1 MKPGILA
8 ESPKAIPLVLLTGI
22 LAAISVALGI
32 LAQDLNPIYLVLML
46 GLVAGWLFYSGFGDF
61 SLHSSLILI
70 ALSFVKP
77 LLPGF
82 YLLLL
87 LLLFLLFAELYRKQ
101 QLSLYV
107 PFPIAFTLLFG
118 FGIYSALRIQNS
130 LGYTYFFSTII
141 VPFLVLTLCRNARIK
156 LDTLLIWMNSI
167 IAVAAFVGAY
177 GIFIAIRN
185 PFARLGSF
193 WFTAMTINGFYTL
206 AFFFA
211 LTLMFRSKQ
220 QLLIAIYG
228 LASLLILFGMLYTY
242 TRMAILAVAFGMFLL
257 MIRIRAMRYLGIV
270 FLALIPLVI
279 PTSMVSRIELGFN
292 SDISLIIRA
301 IAWYYSLLQIWQNP
315 FTGIGFGVW
324 ADWYYSAIPMRILY
338 AQHAHNLY
346 LNIMVE
352 IGIIGAFAY
361 FWIIYKS
368 LRQYWKH
375 SIAGNPDILH
385 YGVWVSL
392 MALLFACIT
401 DIFIQQH
408 SISILF
414 WLSLGLVLA
423 QTRTTQHG

>member
-8 ESPKAIPLVLLTGI
+8 ESQKAIPLILLTGV
-22 LAAISVALGI
+22 LAVISIALGS
-32 LAQDLNPIYLVLML
+32 LAQDLNPLYIVLML
-46 GLVAGWLFYSGFGDF
+46 GLIAGWLFYSGFNDF
-61 SLHSSLILI
+61 SLHGSLVLI
-70 ALSFVKP
+70 ALSFIKP

-82 YLLLL
+82 FLLQL
-87 LLLFLLFAELYRKQ
+87 LLLFLILAELYRNR
-101 QLSLYV
+101 QLSLFV
-107 PFPIAFTLLFG
+107 PYPVAFMLLFG
-118 FGIYSALRIQNS
+118 FGIYGAMRIQNS
-130 LGYTYFFSTII
+130 LGYTYFFSTIL
-141 VPFLVLTLCRNARIK
+141 VPFIVLTLCQNARITR
-156 LDTLLIWMNSI
+156 DSLLLWMKAVV
-167 IAVAAFVGAY
+167 AVAAFVGAY
-177 GIFIAIRN
+177 GIYIAIRN
-185 PFARLGSF
+185 PFDRLGSF

-211 LTLMFRSKQ
+211 LTLVLTAKEQYQKAMYAVAAF
-220 QLLIAIYG
+220 
-228 LASLLILFGMLYTY
+228 LILFGMLYTY

-257 MIRIRAMRYLGIV
+257 MIRVRAMRYLGIV
-270 FLALIPLVI
+270 LLALTPLIIPS
-279 PTSMVSRIELGFN
+279 SMISRIELGFN

-301 IAWYYSLLQIWQNP
+301 IAWYYSALQIWQNP

-324 ADWYYSAIPMRILY
+324 ADWYYSVIPMRILY

-346 LNIMVE
+346 LNVLVE
-352 IGIIGAFAY
+352 IGIIGGLAY

-375 SIAGNPDILH
+375 SITGNPDILH

-423 QTRTTQHG
+423 QTRITANE